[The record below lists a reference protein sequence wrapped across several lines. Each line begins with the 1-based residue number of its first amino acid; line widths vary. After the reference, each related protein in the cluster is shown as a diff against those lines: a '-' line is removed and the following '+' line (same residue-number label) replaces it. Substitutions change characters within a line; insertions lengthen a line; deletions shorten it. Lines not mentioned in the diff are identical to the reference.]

1 MLATGYLRIL
11 QCVMR
16 ALVIGCACILTTSIH
31 VAYADD
37 GVGSTDLGREKH
49 LIDGHLRELEDQ
61 LQDNHLEQC
70 RTTLRLV
77 QSRLDAIAG
86 ELPPPDKKI
95 YEGLV
100 QDAERDLHA
109 KEDSL
114 LAVTMS
120 KLRDEGMDAV
130 LDYVMGVLQPMGL
143 SDEKLEEI
151 DSLLLARAPG
161 LEKKRED
168 REIRRAVE
176 ALEDGGRVPDDVDP
190 VLAKTADRIVEARR
204 DSARTA
210 RRRRRRGEHPVE
222 PAQAVASRG
231 GSGAFGVS
239 VGPTPFHETA
249 QGMGT
254 TRTVREYLRQR
265 QAEAKKAQDEALQI
279 YELLEKERL
288 EEARQLFRARRTYLA
303 ENLGAE
309 VFLVLERSVV
319 MPTGELPDKD
329 VVDAK
334 QSAPKPALSE
344 LPEEERLLLRINS
357 YLRQRKW
364 RPAVALFDGGR
375 KRLKEYMTRKEFRKL
390 DDLIDSAR
398 EYIPRQ

>member
-1 MLATGYLRIL
+1 
-11 QCVMR
+11 
-16 ALVIGCACILTTSIH
+16 
-31 VAYADD
+31 
-37 GVGSTDLGREKH
+37 
-49 LIDGHLRELEDQ
+49 LEDQ